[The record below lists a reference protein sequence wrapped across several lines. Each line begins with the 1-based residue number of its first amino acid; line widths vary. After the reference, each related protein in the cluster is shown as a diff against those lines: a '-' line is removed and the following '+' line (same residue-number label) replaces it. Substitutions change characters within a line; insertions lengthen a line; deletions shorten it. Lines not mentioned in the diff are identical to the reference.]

1 MIIGKIGA
9 QLKESPEL
17 KIVLFSYDDVAKL
30 VKDNYVLIV
39 VIVLISYCL
48 LF

>member
-1 MIIGKIGA
+1 MIIGKIGN
-9 QLKESPEL
+9 QLKENPER

-39 VIVLISYCL
+39 VIVLISYYF

>member
-1 MIIGKIGA
+1 MIVGKIGD
-9 QLKESPEL
+9 QLKQNPEL

-39 VIVLISYCL
+39 VIVI
-48 LF
+48 F